1 MTTITK
7 DEVSKLTL
15 EQQTAFAQLEFKRV
29 LLKQKLLQNAR
40 GGTRSMDIVNGL
52 FMGGAMAL
60 AMLSTFEP
68 RLLQFAIFTTVALI
82 GLRANE
88 LSRRIDAVLQLLESG
103 QAKEDQVR
111 QGEVSPE
118 LPELK
123 G

>member
-1 MTTITK
+1 
-7 DEVSKLTL
+7 
-15 EQQTAFAQLEFKRV
+15 
-29 LLKQKLLQNAR
+29 
-40 GGTRSMDIVNGL
+40 MDIVNGL
-52 FMGGAMAL
+52 LMGGAMGL

-68 RLLQFAIFTTVALI
+68 RLLQFAIFAAVALI

-103 QAKEDQVR
+103 QTEEHQVR
-111 QGEVSPE
+111 QQEVSPG